1 MKIKDLI
8 LLNNDMLVKEP
19 FVHPNHVD
27 KPMLAGTPAMKKSD
41 KEMAQGM
48 ANAVM
53 TGLEVVKVGEELI
66 QSFGT
71 GIEVGDY
78 VLPEAEIQ
86 SFTYVF
92 EDGGVD
98 ALGKQQ
104 SYLKLSRNE
113 VWAVVKAKDVTETT
127 FKKSIL
133 VEVKEKKY

>member
-1 MKIKDLI
+1 
-8 LLNNDMLVKEP
+8 
-19 FVHPNHVD
+19 
-27 KPMLAGTPAMKKSD
+27 
-41 KEMAQGM
+41 MAQGM

-53 TGLEVVKVGEELI
+53 TGLEVVKVGEDLI

-92 EDGGVD
+92 EDGGKNP
-98 ALGKQQ
+98 LGATQT
-104 SYLKLSRNE
+104 YLKLNRNE
-113 VWAVVKAKDVTETT
+113 VWAVVKAKDVTEAT

>member
-1 MKIKDLI
+1 MKIKDLV

-19 FVHPNHVD
+19 FVHPNHID
-27 KPMLAGTPAMKKSD
+27 KPTLVGTPAMKKSD

-53 TGLEVVKVGEELI
+53 TGLEVVKIGDELM
-66 QSFGT
+66 QAFGT

-104 SYLKLSRNE
+104 AYLKVNRNE
-113 VWAVVKAKDVTETT
+113 IWAVVKAKDVTETT

-133 VEVKEKKY
+133 IEVKDKKL